1 MINIA
6 EDFYL
11 LFFFKL
17 IYAAMWLKTAKTS
30 ECDKIV
36 ICKEEKNI
44 HFDFTQYIDYRLR
57 LFFKCFLKDV
67 YYVHQGCIW

>member
-1 MINIA
+1 
-6 EDFYL
+6 
-11 LFFFKL
+11 
-17 IYAAMWLKTAKTS
+17 MWLKTAKTS

-44 HFDFTQYIDYRLR
+44 NFDLTQYIDYRLR